1 MSQKDFI
8 KANFIKYPNLSYLDR
23 IESLQDDDLSSD
35 ENIFGEKI
43 KEEEFNDK
51 LNYEYNTN
59 KSEEKIERVNTNNT
73 YNKQY
78 QILNFHFDIL
88 KKEYKKVL
96 GNINSNIIDKDKSQF
111 KKEQIKRGRKT
122 KRNDSILTDKNDKIK
137 VKDVHD
143 RYSDDNIRKK
153 CKNMILK
160 YALEFLNQK
169 IKEIYKGDIGK
180 GKFKKKLK
188 MMSKLAF
195 RIRHSSFL
203 YELIYFEDNLY

>member
-1 MSQKDFI
+1 MCQKDFI

-143 RYSDDNIRKK
+143 RYSDDNVRKR
-153 CKNMILK
+153 CKNMVLK
-160 YALEFLNQK
+160 YALEF
-169 IKEIYKGDIGK
+169 
-180 GKFKKKLK
+180 
-188 MMSKLAF
+188 
-195 RIRHSSFL
+195 
-203 YELIYFEDNLY
+203 

>member
-1 MSQKDFI
+1 M
-8 KANFIKYPNLSYLDR
+8 
-23 IESLQDDDLSSD
+23 
-35 ENIFGEKI
+35 
-43 KEEEFNDK
+43 
-51 LNYEYNTN
+51 
-59 KSEEKIERVNTNNT
+59 NTNNT

-88 KKEYKKVL
+88 KQEDKKVL

-143 RYSDDNIRKK
+143 RYSDDNVRKR

-160 YALEFLNQK
+160 YALEF
-169 IKEIYKGDIGK
+169 
-180 GKFKKKLK
+180 
-188 MMSKLAF
+188 
-195 RIRHSSFL
+195 
-203 YELIYFEDNLY
+203 